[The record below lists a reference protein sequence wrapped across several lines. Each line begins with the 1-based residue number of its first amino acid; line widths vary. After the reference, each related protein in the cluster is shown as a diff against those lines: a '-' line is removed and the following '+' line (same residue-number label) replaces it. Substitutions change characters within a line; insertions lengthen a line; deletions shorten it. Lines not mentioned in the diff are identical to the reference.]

1 MQNKTKQKTGSLTT
15 IDSPDTDIIGLCEQT
30 ELESVC
36 GCHNGSQ
43 VL

>member
-15 IDSPDTDIIGLCEQT
+15 IDRPDTDIIGLCEQT
-30 ELESVC
+30 ELESVFD
-36 GCHNGSQ
+36 CHNGNL